1 MILKK
6 IKIIFLFLI
15 SHVLSVYYIK
25 KKHGSVKV
33 QTEEGIVYLNADN
46 FNKNNKIH
54 ILFDACESFVDKE
67 IHYEFSD
74 IIPNDDFI
82 PSISK
87 KPDAKYSSGIGYYK
101 YYYDIKKNVS
111 AKYLIIKYTGYDR
124 VYWDYTSYLKIENI
138 LINWRLFRCGFF
150 YCIIGLIILIVLIGL
165 YIDISKKCK
174 KKLLKSKWENIEQK
188 ENLIF
193 YKSNNKENVNDT
205 NVDSCDNLY

>member
-1 MILKK
+1 MIFKK

-33 QTEEGIVYLNADN
+33 RTREGIVYLNVDN

-54 ILFDACESFVDKE
+54 ILFYTYNSVVDKE

-74 IIPNDDFI
+74 NIPNDDFK

-87 KPDAKYSSGIGYYK
+87 KPDAKDSTYEEEDYYDGTIGEEHK

-111 AKYLIIKYTGYDR
+111 AKYLIIKYWIT
-124 VYWDYTSYLKIENI
+124 N
-138 LINWRLFRCGFF
+138 
-150 YCIIGLIILIVLIGL
+150 
-165 YIDISKKCK
+165 
-174 KKLLKSKWENIEQK
+174 KKLEW
-188 ENLIF
+188 
-193 YKSNNKENVNDT
+193 
-205 NVDSCDNLY
+205 